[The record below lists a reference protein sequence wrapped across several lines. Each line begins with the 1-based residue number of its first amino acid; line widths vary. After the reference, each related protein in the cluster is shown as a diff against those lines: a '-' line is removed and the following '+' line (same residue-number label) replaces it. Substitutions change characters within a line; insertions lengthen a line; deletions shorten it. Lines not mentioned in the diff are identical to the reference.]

1 MEVPIGRHVTAAL
14 DAQRARGVARVVPV
28 EPSTWAAG
36 FTSGVHTVLPPGRY
50 PAPDDRELYEQIGA
64 LYGAA
69 DHADTSVAVHPHYPE
84 PGEGRAAQEL
94 ADFLD
99 TVRHAL
105 LRPDGPTAAVLL
117 RALTRH
123 EHDRTGA

>member
-1 MEVPIGRHVTAAL
+1 MEVGRHVRAVL
-14 DAQRARGVARVVPV
+14 DEQRARGVARVPQPV
-28 EPSTWAAG
+28 ESAWVEG
-36 FTSGVHTVLPPGRY
+36 LTSAVHTVLPPGRY
-50 PAPDDRELYEQIGA
+50 PVPDDRQLYEQIGSI
-64 LYGAA
+64 Y
-69 DHADTSVAVHPHYPE
+69 TSMAGGDVPDPTAGVE
-84 PGEGRAAQEL
+84 DL

-117 RALTRH
+117 RALTRY